1 MRSGFLASLPYP
13 DPAQALTAP
22 VARNVLCE
30 IRSEP
35 LIAEGK
41 IGSLAKVRHLAQN
54 VVLRRYDRELRIGSH
69 SHSSESFLLGASCS
83 VGPSRRS
90 SWVRS
95 GTTACITVRHAGKS
109 GCAKGGDHDAQ
120 QDWRD
125 GWENLVGLG

>member
-69 SHSSESFLLGASCS
+69 SQQRILFIGCILLG
-83 VGPSRRS
+83 GPIATEQLGSIWDNSLHHGQARR
-90 SWVRS
+90 
-95 GTTACITVRHAGKS
+95 
-109 GCAKGGDHDAQ
+109 
-120 QDWRD
+120 
-125 GWENLVGLG
+125 EVGLCERR